1 MSGTTTDMATLAIFG
16 KALAAAAQ
24 EMGINLVRAAYS
36 TVVREARD
44 CSAAL
49 LDTEGNVIAQAEMI
63 PMMLAALGECFAAC
77 TRRFPIETIQPGEA
91 LILNDPYA
99 GGHHLNDIILFTPIF
114 YEGDEGRGTSDE
126 GGESLHSPHPRPT
139 SHVPRPILI
148 GFAGSLAHHLDIGGG
163 AAGMNSRATDIY
175 QEGLRL
181 PPMKFDVARDWVA
194 EDGIL
199 RQMIAGNLRTP
210 EKTTGDI
217 NAQFAA
223 NDTGRRRLQEL
234 ADRYG
239 VDGLRTLIPELLAYT
254 ERRARAEI
262 AAIPDGVYHGED
274 MVDSD
279 GINPGRLVVRAT
291 VTVRGEEIA
300 IDFDGTGPTTK
311 GPFNS
316 PFSSTI
322 AASRAA
328 IRGIFRDS
336 AIPANDGCNRPIR
349 VTAPAGCLLNPTF
362 PAPVR
367 ARMQPTSR
375 AYDAIKTALA
385 PAIPDQV
392 TAPGFDTTSSLTL
405 AVLRDEGRGTRDEG
419 VENPSSHTYDMFVDI
434 CGGGLGAGMGYD
446 GADAT
451 DNPVSNCSNTP
462 VEALEVDHRF
472 CRIIAY
478 ELLPDSGG
486 VGQWRG
492 GLGFRRVYEILEDG
506 VVFSSYSDRFETTA
520 DGLFGGGSGANGS
533 YTLHRDGEATV
544 LPMSLNIELRR
555 GDVLECRFGGGGGY
569 GDPAGRAPDLVERDL
584 REGKVRRG

>member
-1 MSGTTTDMATLAIFG
+1 MSGTTTDAATLAIFG

-49 LDTEGNVIAQAEMI
+49 LDTDGNVIAQAEMI

-77 TRRFPIETIQPGEA
+77 TRRFPIDTIQPGEA

-114 YEGDEGRGTSDE
+114 FER
-126 GGESLHSPHPRPT
+126 ESGIGNRES
-139 SHVPRPILI
+139 VLI

-199 RQMIAGNLRTP
+199 RRMIAGNLRTP

-234 ADRYG
+234 AGRYG

-279 GINPGRLVVRAT
+279 GISPGRLVVRAT
-291 VTVRGEEIA
+291 VTVSGDDIA

-328 IRGIFRDS
+328 IRGMFRDS

-375 AYDAIKTALA
+375 AYDAIKKALA
-385 PAIPDQV
+385 PAIPNQV

-405 AVLRDEGRGTRDEG
+405 AVLRRESGTGSRESGSRSVIPDSR
-419 VENPSSHTYDMFVDI
+419 NYDMFVDI
-434 CGGGLGAGMGYD
+434 CGGGLGAGVGYD

-472 CRIIAY
+472 CRIVAY

-506 VVFSSYSDRFETTA
+506 VVFSSYSDRFETA
-520 DGLFGGGSGANGS
+520 AEGLFGGGAGASGS
-533 YTLHRDGEATV
+533 YTLHRDGEPIA
-544 LPMSLNIELRR
+544 LPMSLNIDLRR
-555 GDVLECRFGGGGGY
+555 GDLLECRFGGGGGY
-569 GDPAGRAPDLVERDL
+569 GDPSKRDPQAIERDHL
-584 REGKVRRG
+584 EGKTTPSHR